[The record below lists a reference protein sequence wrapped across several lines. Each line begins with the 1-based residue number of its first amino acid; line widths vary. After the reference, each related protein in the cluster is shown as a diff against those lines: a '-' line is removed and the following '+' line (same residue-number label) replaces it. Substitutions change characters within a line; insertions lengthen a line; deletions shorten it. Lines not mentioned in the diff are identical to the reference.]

1 MKDRDVLQDVRRL
14 ARWTALVGSICGLL
28 LGACADTSAEPE
40 VPTATVPTAPA
51 TTATTYPYAVP
62 PVIDAAYVN
71 RVLAWFDQV
80 EGDISRR
87 IMSSRSLT
95 PDDVARLRAIH
106 ASDGAFQVALD
117 AIQFD
122 IRSGFTGA
130 LPNPGNTKTVV
141 VEMLSA
147 KSSCVYVKV
156 DRDYSAVAS
165 NPNPSL
171 RTQWVALRRIDAP
184 ISPYN
189 ATGWGY
195 QLNGGAFGAKPTA
208 PATDPCAPF

>member
-1 MKDRDVLQDVRRL
+1 MAEVL
-14 ARWTALVGSICGLL
+14 AAGLL
-28 LGACADTSAEPE
+28 LGACAGEPAQ
-40 VPTATVPTAPA
+40 PQIPSATVPTEPPR
-51 TTATTYPYAVP
+51 TTTTNPYAVP
-62 PVIDAAYVN
+62 AVIDAAYVN
-71 RVLAWFDQV
+71 RVLAWFDQT
-80 EGDISRR
+80 EGDITRSVMASRT
-87 IMSSRSLT
+87 LA

-117 AIQFD
+117 SHQFS
-122 IRSGFTGA
+122 IRNGFSGA
-130 LPNPGNTKTVV
+130 LPNPGNKRTVV

-165 NPNPSL
+165 NPNPAL
-171 RTQWVALRRIDAP
+171 TGPQWVALRRLEP
-184 ISPYN
+184 PGSPFN

-195 QLNGGAFGAKPTA
+195 ILNGGAFGARPTA